1 MVKIKL
7 KKKGE
12 EAGAAPAAPAG
23 AASTTAVPS
32 GVPPKITIKG
42 AKVHIDEIILKK

>member
-7 KKKGE
+7 KKKGSDE
-12 EAGAAPAAPAG
+12 GAATAAPAAR
-23 AASTTAVPS
+23 AAAMPS

-42 AKVHIDEIILKK
+42 AKVHIDEIVLKK